1 MKTKILHWTS
11 VLLASS
17 ALLLSACSEDN
28 GKDTSDP
35 TPVFPDMATL
45 NIPAGETSCNVS
57 FTPNMDW
64 TVSIPTDAETSEWFK
79 LSDGVVETSSI
90 SGKASTEPV
99 TIQVITTVQDVYD
112 ETPSCEVSLT
122 MGGQT
127 QVIAKVTRQ
136 TAAREFDI
144 YLSGFSMDEGT
155 QEAIDFSFEYSE
167 TPVAKYTESSEPEV
181 APEGAPE
188 LIWFTGK
195 IGYMQV
201 VKAESNFEWLASTP
215 DWLTVTARPQK
226 GEYFVTADFAQIT
239 EQEING
245 AIGMIDFYDRNI
257 DPATDPGNNAHNR
270 YCFVLPNL
278 TKVVRNGSGAATAAF
293 SFNAEGYA
301 VDSNGTVSEEK
312 SSTGSLYSTKDVVF
326 YIGEKNNGWYWC
338 YEASQHEWVT
348 IVDSWDAEGNPF
360 QQHSYTVS
368 VKANEGETRDVLV
381 IALPKA
387 MADNLNNIGGPDAM
401 FGDGSALL
409 PEYEPYLIATIEQE
423 GEGGSEGGSEGGVTV
438 AMADIETYNSLA
450 AEGYVLFE
458 DLTNVDPG
466 TDKDVAENA
475 GEIEMGAKL
484 YRLTYNIA
492 DLSTEMFLPLTITGS
507 YSYYDSYPYG
517 NQWLALVDSSM
528 GIVGSGQYAIVM
540 SGLDMSQ
547 GQKGD
552 KGSIAFF
559 GNTPYGPGVV
569 ARIICVRNY

>member
-64 TVSIPTDAETSEWFK
+64 TVSIPTDAETSKWFS

-99 TIQVITTVQDVYD
+99 TIQVITTNQDVYD

-144 YLSGFSMDEGT
+144 YLSGFQTDEGT

-167 TPVAKYTESSEPEV
+167 TPVAKYTESSAPEV

-195 IGYMQV
+195 TGYMQV
-201 VKAESNFEWLASTP
+201 VKAESNFEWHASTS
-215 DWLTVTARPQK
+215 DWLTVTARPQE

-257 DPATDPGNNAHNR
+257 DPTATDPGNNAHNR

-312 SSTGSLYSTKDVVF
+312 SSTGSLYSAKDVVF
-326 YIGEKNNGWYWC
+326 YIGEKKGEWYYG
-338 YEASQHEWVT
+338 YEASQHDWVT
-348 IVDSWDAEGNPF
+348 IADSWDETGSAF
-360 QQHSYTVS
+360 QLHDYTVS
-368 VKANEGETRDVLV
+368 VKANEGETREVLV

-387 MADNLNNIGGPDAM
+387 LAEKISDPNMDLFNTEGTDIKE
-401 FGDGSALL
+401 
-409 PEYEPYLIATIEQE
+409 EYKQYVFATIEQE
-423 GEGGSEGGSEGGVTV
+423 GEGGGGSDDGFSISESESNQ
-438 AMADIETYNSLA
+438 MYQPL
-450 AEGYVLFE
+450 GYYTFE
-458 DLTNVDPG
+458 DLTNGDP
-466 TDKDVAENA
+466 DADEDIANNWDVIAA
-475 GEIEMGAKL
+475 GGKL
-484 YRLTYNIA
+484 YRLTYKSFDLMGSISFLLNGEYANIIA
-492 DLSTEMFLPLTITGS
+492 SSTGNWLGTESYDNEINVTMDASGNTYTGGQGFIRI
-507 YSYYDSYPYG
+507 YDSNY
-517 NQWLALVDSSM
+517 NQLAC
-528 GIVGSGQYAIVM
+528 
-540 SGLDMSQ
+540 
-547 GQKGD
+547 
-552 KGSIAFF
+552 
-559 GNTPYGPGVV
+559 
-569 ARIICVRNY
+569 IICIREF

>member
-45 NIPAGETSCNVS
+45 NIPAGETSCNVT

-99 TIQVITTVQDVYD
+99 TIQVITTDQDVYD

-136 TAAREFDI
+136 NAAREFDI
-144 YLSGFSMDEGT
+144 YLSGFQTDEGT

-167 TPVAKYTESSEPEV
+167 TPVAKYTESSAPEV

-195 IGYMQV
+195 TGYMQV
-201 VKAESNFEWLASTP
+201 VKAESNFEWHASTS
-215 DWLTVTARPQK
+215 DWLTVTARPQE

-257 DPATDPGNNAHNR
+257 DPTATDPGNNAHNR

-312 SSTGSLYSTKDVVF
+312 SSTGSLYSAKDVVF
-326 YIGEKNNGWYWC
+326 YIGEKKGEWYYG
-338 YEASQHEWVT
+338 YEASQHDWVT
-348 IVDSWDAEGNPF
+348 IADSWDETGSAF
-360 QQHSYTVS
+360 QLHDYTVS
-368 VKANEGETRDVLV
+368 VKANEGETREVLV

-387 MADNLNNIGGPDAM
+387 LAEKISDPNMDLFNTEGTDIKE
-401 FGDGSALL
+401 
-409 PEYEPYLIATIEQE
+409 EYKQYVFATIEQE
-423 GEGGSEGGSEGGVTV
+423 GEGGGGSDDGFSISESESNQ
-438 AMADIETYNSLA
+438 MYQPL
-450 AEGYVLFE
+450 GYYTFE
-458 DLTNVDPG
+458 DLTNGDP
-466 TDKDVAENA
+466 DADEDIANNWDVIAA
-475 GEIEMGAKL
+475 GGKL
-484 YRLTYNIA
+484 YRLTYKSFDLMGSISFLLNGEYANIIA
-492 DLSTEMFLPLTITGS
+492 SSTGNWLGTESYDNEINVTMDASGNTYTGGQGFIRI
-507 YSYYDSYPYG
+507 YDSNY
-517 NQWLALVDSSM
+517 NQLAC
-528 GIVGSGQYAIVM
+528 
-540 SGLDMSQ
+540 
-547 GQKGD
+547 
-552 KGSIAFF
+552 
-559 GNTPYGPGVV
+559 
-569 ARIICVRNY
+569 IICIREF

>member
-35 TPVFPDMATL
+35 TPVFPDMVIL

-99 TIQVITTVQDVYD
+99 TIQVITTDQDVYD

-127 QVIAKVTRQ
+127 QVIAEVTRQ

-144 YLSGFSMDEGT
+144 YLSGFQTDEGT
-155 QEAIDFSFEYSE
+155 QEVIDFSFEYSE
-167 TPVAKYTESSEPEV
+167 TPVAKYTESSAPEV

-195 IGYMQV
+195 TGYMQV
-201 VKAESNFEWLASTP
+201 FKAESNFEWLPSTP
-215 DWLTVTARPQK
+215 DWLTVTARPQE
-226 GEYFVTADFAQIT
+226 GEYFVTADFAKIT

-245 AIGMIDFYDRNI
+245 DIGMIDFYDKNI
-257 DPATDPGNNAHNR
+257 DLATDPGNNAHNR
-270 YCFVLPNL
+270 YCFVLPDL

-312 SSTGSLYSTKDVVF
+312 SSTGSLYSAKDVVF
-326 YIGEKNNGWYWC
+326 YIGEKKGKWY
-338 YEASQHEWVT
+338 YGSEASRHDWVT
-348 IVDSWDAEGNPF
+348 IADSWDETGSAF
-360 QQHSYTVS
+360 QLHDYTVS
-368 VKANEGETRDVLV
+368 VKANEGETREVLV

-401 FGDGSALL
+401 FGDESALL

-423 GEGGSEGGSEGGVTV
+423 GEGGGGSDDGFSISESESNQ
-438 AMADIETYNSLA
+438 MYQPL
-450 AEGYVLFE
+450 GYYTFE
-458 DLTNVDPG
+458 DLTNGDP
-466 TDKDVAENA
+466 DADEDIANNWDVIAA
-475 GEIEMGAKL
+475 GGKL
-484 YRLTYNIA
+484 YRLTYKPFDLMGSISFLLNGEYANIIA
-492 DLSTEMFLPLTITGS
+492 SSTGNWLGIESYDNEINVTMDASGNTYTGGQGFIRI
-507 YSYYDSYPYG
+507 YDSNY
-517 NQWLALVDSSM
+517 NQLAC
-528 GIVGSGQYAIVM
+528 
-540 SGLDMSQ
+540 
-547 GQKGD
+547 
-552 KGSIAFF
+552 
-559 GNTPYGPGVV
+559 
-569 ARIICVRNY
+569 IICIREF

>member
-35 TPVFPDMATL
+35 TPVFPDMTTL

-99 TIQVITTVQDVYD
+99 TIQVITTNQDVYD

-136 TAAREFDI
+136 IAAREFDI
-144 YLSGFSMDEGT
+144 YLSGFLTDEGT
-155 QEAIDFSFEYSE
+155 QEAYDFSFEYSE
-167 TPVAKYTESSEPEV
+167 TPVAKYTESSAPEV

-195 IGYMQV
+195 TGYMQV
-201 VKAESNFEWLASTP
+201 VKAESNFEWHASTS
-215 DWLTVTARPQK
+215 DWLTVTARPQE

-245 AIGMIDFYDRNI
+245 AIGMI
-257 DPATDPGNNAHNR
+257 TDPGNNAHNR

-312 SSTGSLYSTKDVVF
+312 SSTGSLYSAKDVVF
-326 YIGEKNNGWYWC
+326 WYWG
-338 YEASQHEWVT
+338 YKASEHDWVT
-348 IVDSWDAEGNPF
+348 ITDSWDETGSAF
-360 QQHSYTVS
+360 QLHDYTVN
-368 VKANEGETRDVLV
+368 VKANEGKTREVLV

-387 MADNLNNIGGPDAM
+387 LAEKISDPNTDLFNTE
-401 FGDGSALL
+401 GSDVKE
-409 PEYEPYLIATIEQE
+409 EYKQYVFATIEQE
-423 GEGGSEGGSEGGVTV
+423 GEGGGGSDDGFSISEGESNQ
-438 AMADIETYNSLA
+438 MYQQL
-450 AEGYVLFE
+450 GYYTFE
-458 DLTNVDPG
+458 DLTNGDP
-466 TDKDVAENA
+466 DADEDIANNRDVIEA
-475 GEIEMGAKL
+475 GGKL
-484 YRLTYNIA
+484 YRLTYKSFDLMGSISFLLNGEYANITA
-492 DLSTEMFLPLTITGS
+492 SSTGNWLGTESYDNEINVTMDASGNTYTGGQGFIRI
-507 YSYYDSYPYG
+507 YDSNY
-517 NQWLALVDSSM
+517 NQLAC
-528 GIVGSGQYAIVM
+528 
-540 SGLDMSQ
+540 
-547 GQKGD
+547 
-552 KGSIAFF
+552 
-559 GNTPYGPGVV
+559 
-569 ARIICVRNY
+569 IICIREF

>member
-64 TVSIPTDAETSEWFK
+64 TVSIPTDAETSKWFS

-99 TIQVITTVQDVYD
+99 TIQVITTNQDVYD

-127 QVIAKVTRQ
+127 QVIAMVTRQ

-144 YLSGFSMDEGT
+144 YLSGFLTDEGT
-155 QEAIDFSFEYSE
+155 QEAYDFSFEYSE
-167 TPVAKYTESSEPEV
+167 TPVAKYTESSAPEV
-181 APEGAPE
+181 APE

-195 IGYMQV
+195 TGYMQV
-201 VKAESNFEWLASTP
+201 FKAESNFEWLASTP
-215 DWLTVTARPQK
+215 DWLTVTARPQE

-245 AIGMIDFYDRNI
+245 AIGMIDFYDKNI
-257 DPATDPGNNAHNR
+257 DLTTDPGNNAHNR

-312 SSTGSLYSTKDVVF
+312 SSTGSLYSAKDVVF
-326 YIGEKNNGWYWC
+326 YIGEKKGEWYYG
-338 YEASQHEWVT
+338 YEASQHDWVT
-348 IVDSWDAEGNPF
+348 IADSWDETGSAF
-360 QQHSYTVS
+360 QLHDYTVS
-368 VKANEGETRDVLV
+368 VKANEGETREVLV

-387 MADNLNNIGGPDAM
+387 LAEKISDPNMDLFNTEGTDIKE
-401 FGDGSALL
+401 
-409 PEYEPYLIATIEQE
+409 EYKQYVFATIEQE
-423 GEGGSEGGSEGGVTV
+423 GEGGGGSDDGFSISESESNQ
-438 AMADIETYNSLA
+438 MYQPL
-450 AEGYVLFE
+450 GYYTFE
-458 DLTNVDPG
+458 DLTNGDP
-466 TDKDVAENA
+466 DADEDIANNWDVIAA
-475 GEIEMGAKL
+475 GGKL
-484 YRLTYNIA
+484 YRLTYKSFDLMGSISFLLNGEYANIIA
-492 DLSTEMFLPLTITGS
+492 SSTGNWLGTESYDNEINVTMDASGNTYTGGQGFIRI
-507 YSYYDSYPYG
+507 YDSNY
-517 NQWLALVDSSM
+517 NQLAC
-528 GIVGSGQYAIVM
+528 
-540 SGLDMSQ
+540 
-547 GQKGD
+547 
-552 KGSIAFF
+552 
-559 GNTPYGPGVV
+559 
-569 ARIICVRNY
+569 IICIREF

>member
-1 MKTKILHWTS
+1 
-11 VLLASS
+11 
-17 ALLLSACSEDN
+17 
-28 GKDTSDP
+28 
-35 TPVFPDMATL
+35 MATL

-99 TIQVITTVQDVYD
+99 TIQVITTNQDVYD

-144 YLSGFSMDEGT
+144 YLSGFLTDEGT
-155 QEAIDFSFEYSE
+155 QEAYDFSFEYSE
-167 TPVAKYTESSEPEV
+167 TPVAKYTESSAPEV

-188 LIWFTGK
+188 LIWFTGQT
-195 IGYMQV
+195 GYMQV
-201 VKAESNFEWLASTP
+201 FKAESNFEWLASTP
-215 DWLTVTARPQK
+215 DWLTYTPRPQE

-245 AIGMIDFYDRNI
+245 AIGMIDFYDSNI

-270 YCFVLPNL
+270 YCFVLPDL

-312 SSTGSLYSTKDVVF
+312 SSKGSLYSTKDVEF
-326 YIGEKNNGWYWC
+326 FIGEKNGGWYWG
-338 YEASQHEWVT
+338 YKASEHDWVT
-348 IVDSWDAEGNPF
+348 IKDSWDENGSAF
-360 QQHSYTVS
+360 QLHDYTVS

-423 GEGGSEGGSEGGVTV
+423 GEGG
-438 AMADIETYNSLA
+438 
-450 AEGYVLFE
+450 AEA
-458 DLTNVDPG
+458 T
-466 TDKDVAENA
+466 T
-475 GEIEMGAKL
+475 
-484 YRLTYNIA
+484 
-492 DLSTEMFLPLTITGS
+492 
-507 YSYYDSYPYG
+507 
-517 NQWLALVDSSM
+517 DSSSRRVKTTRC
-528 GIVGSGQYAIVM
+528 INHWVTIR
-540 SGLDMSQ
+540 L
-547 GQKGD
+547 
-552 KGSIAFF
+552 
-559 GNTPYGPGVV
+559 
-569 ARIICVRNY
+569 RI

>member
-35 TPVFPDMATL
+35 TPVFPDKVTL

-99 TIQVITTVQDVYD
+99 TIQVITTNQDVYD

-127 QVIAKVTRQ
+127 QVIATVTRQ

-144 YLSGFSMDEGT
+144 YLSGFLTDEGT
-155 QEAIDFSFEYSE
+155 QEAYDFSFEYSE
-167 TPVAKYTESSEPEV
+167 TPVAKCTESSAPEV

-195 IGYMQV
+195 TGYMQV
-201 VKAESNFEWLASTP
+201 FKAESNFEWLASTS
-215 DWLTVTARPQK
+215 DWLTYTARPQE
-226 GEYFVTADFAQIT
+226 GEYFVTADFAKIT

-245 AIGMIDFYDRNI
+245 AIGMIDFYDSNI
-257 DPATDPGNNAHNR
+257 DPTTDPGNNAHNR

-312 SSTGSLYSTKDVVF
+312 SSTGSLYSAKDVVF
-326 YIGEKNNGWYWC
+326 YIGEKKGEWYYG
-338 YEASQHEWVT
+338 YEASRHDWVT
-348 IVDSWDAEGNPF
+348 IADSWDENGSAF
-360 QQHSYTVS
+360 QLHDYTVN
-368 VKANEGETRDVLV
+368 VKANEGETREVLV

-387 MADNLNNIGGPDAM
+387 LAEKITDPNFDLFNTE
-401 FGDGSALL
+401 GSDVKE
-409 PEYEPYLIATIEQE
+409 EYKQYVFATIEQE
-423 GEGGSEGGSEGGVTV
+423 GEGGGGSDDGFSISEGESNQ
-438 AMADIETYNSLA
+438 MYQQL
-450 AEGYVLFE
+450 GYYTFE
-458 DLTNVDPG
+458 DLTNGDP
-466 TDKDVAENA
+466 DADEDIANNLDVIEA
-475 GEIEMGAKL
+475 GGKL
-484 YRLTYNIA
+484 YRLTYKSSDLMGSISFLLNGEYANITA
-492 DLSTEMFLPLTITGS
+492 SSTGNWLGTESYDNEIYVTMDASGNTYTGGQGFIRI
-507 YSYYDSYPYG
+507 YDSNY
-517 NQWLALVDSSM
+517 NQLAC
-528 GIVGSGQYAIVM
+528 
-540 SGLDMSQ
+540 
-547 GQKGD
+547 
-552 KGSIAFF
+552 
-559 GNTPYGPGVV
+559 
-569 ARIICVRNY
+569 IICIREF

>member
-99 TIQVITTVQDVYD
+99 TIQVITTNQDVYD

-144 YLSGFSMDEGT
+144 YLSGFQTDEGT

-167 TPVAKYTESSEPEV
+167 TPVAKYTESSAPEV

-195 IGYMQV
+195 TGYMQV
-201 VKAESNFEWLASTP
+201 VKAESNFEWHASTS
-215 DWLTVTARPQK
+215 DWLTVTARPQE

-257 DPATDPGNNAHNR
+257 DPTATDPGNNAHNR

-312 SSTGSLYSTKDVVF
+312 SSTGSLYSAKDVVF
-326 YIGEKNNGWYWC
+326 YIGEKKGEWYYG
-338 YEASQHEWVT
+338 YEASQHDWVT
-348 IVDSWDAEGNPF
+348 IADSWDETGSAF
-360 QQHSYTVS
+360 QLHDYTVS
-368 VKANEGETRDVLV
+368 VKANEGETREVLV

-387 MADNLNNIGGPDAM
+387 LAEKISDPNMDLFNTEGTDIKE
-401 FGDGSALL
+401 
-409 PEYEPYLIATIEQE
+409 EYKQYVFATIEQE
-423 GEGGSEGGSEGGVTV
+423 GEGGGGSDDGFSISESESNQ
-438 AMADIETYNSLA
+438 MYQPL
-450 AEGYVLFE
+450 GYYTFE
-458 DLTNVDPG
+458 DLTNGDP
-466 TDKDVAENA
+466 DADEDIANNWDVIAA
-475 GEIEMGAKL
+475 GGKL
-484 YRLTYNIA
+484 YRLTYKSFDLMGSISFLLNGEYANIIA
-492 DLSTEMFLPLTITGS
+492 SSTGNWLGTESYDNEINVTMDASGNTYTGGQGFIRI
-507 YSYYDSYPYG
+507 YDSNY
-517 NQWLALVDSSM
+517 NQLAC
-528 GIVGSGQYAIVM
+528 
-540 SGLDMSQ
+540 
-547 GQKGD
+547 
-552 KGSIAFF
+552 
-559 GNTPYGPGVV
+559 
-569 ARIICVRNY
+569 IICIREF

>member
-35 TPVFPDMATL
+35 TPVFPDKVTL

-99 TIQVITTVQDVYD
+99 TIQVITTDQDVYD

-127 QVIAKVTRQ
+127 QVIATVTRQ

-144 YLSGFSMDEGT
+144 YLSGFFTDEGT
-155 QEAIDFSFEYSE
+155 QEVIDFSFEYSE
-167 TPVAKYTESSEPEV
+167 TPVAKYTESSAPEV

-195 IGYMQV
+195 TGYMQV
-201 VKAESNFEWLASTP
+201 FKAESNFEWLASTS
-215 DWLTVTARPQK
+215 DWLTFTARPLE
-226 GEYFVTADFAQIT
+226 GEYIVTADFAKIT

-257 DPATDPGNNAHNR
+257 DPATNPGNNAHNR
-270 YCFVLPNL
+270 YYFVLPNL
-278 TKVVRNGSGAATAAF
+278 TKVVRNGSSAATAAF

-312 SSTGSLYSTKDVVF
+312 LSTGSLYSAKDVVF
-326 YIGEKNNGWYWC
+326 YIGEKKDKWYG
-338 YEASQHEWVT
+338 YKASEHDWVK
-348 IVDSWDAEGNPF
+348 IADSWDENGSAF
-360 QQHSYTVS
+360 QLHDYTVN
-368 VKANEGETRDVLV
+368 VKANEGETREVLV

-387 MADNLNNIGGPDAM
+387 LAANITNPDTDL
-401 FGDGSALL
+401 FN
-409 PEYEPYLIATIEQE
+409 PESTDIKEEYKQYVFATIEQE
-423 GEGGSEGGSEGGVTV
+423 GEGGGGSDDGFSISESESNQ
-438 AMADIETYNSLA
+438 MYQPL
-450 AEGYVLFE
+450 GYYTFE
-458 DLTNVDPG
+458 DLTNGDP
-466 TDKDVAENA
+466 DADEDIANNWDVIAA
-475 GEIEMGAKL
+475 GGKL
-484 YRLTYNIA
+484 YRLTYKSFDLMGSISFLLNGEYANIIA
-492 DLSTEMFLPLTITGS
+492 SSTGNWLGTESYDNEINVTMDALGNTYTGGQGFIRI
-507 YSYYDSYPYG
+507 YDSNY
-517 NQWLALVDSSM
+517 NQLAC
-528 GIVGSGQYAIVM
+528 
-540 SGLDMSQ
+540 
-547 GQKGD
+547 
-552 KGSIAFF
+552 
-559 GNTPYGPGVV
+559 
-569 ARIICVRNY
+569 IICIREF

>member
-99 TIQVITTVQDVYD
+99 TIQVITTNQDVYD

-136 TAAREFDI
+136 NAAREFDI
-144 YLSGFSMDEGT
+144 YLSGFQTDEGT

-167 TPVAKYTESSEPEV
+167 TPVAKYTESSAPEV

-195 IGYMQV
+195 TGYMQV
-201 VKAESNFEWLASTP
+201 VKAESNFEWHASTS
-215 DWLTVTARPQK
+215 DWLTVTARPQE

-257 DPATDPGNNAHNR
+257 DPTATDPGNNAHNR

-312 SSTGSLYSTKDVVF
+312 SSTGSLYSAKDVVF
-326 YIGEKNNGWYWC
+326 YIGEKKGEWYYG
-338 YEASQHEWVT
+338 YEASQHDWVT
-348 IVDSWDAEGNPF
+348 IADSWDETGSAF
-360 QQHSYTVS
+360 QLHDYTVS
-368 VKANEGETRDVLV
+368 VKANEGETREVLV

-387 MADNLNNIGGPDAM
+387 LAEKISDPNMDLFNTEGTDIKE
-401 FGDGSALL
+401 
-409 PEYEPYLIATIEQE
+409 EYKQYVFATIEQE
-423 GEGGSEGGSEGGVTV
+423 GEGGGGSDDGFSISESESNQ
-438 AMADIETYNSLA
+438 MYQPL
-450 AEGYVLFE
+450 GYYTFE
-458 DLTNVDPG
+458 DLTNGDP
-466 TDKDVAENA
+466 DADEDIANNWDVIAA
-475 GEIEMGAKL
+475 GGKL
-484 YRLTYNIA
+484 YRLTYKSFDLMGSISFLLNGEYANIIA
-492 DLSTEMFLPLTITGS
+492 SSTGNWLGTESYDNEINVTMDASGNTYTGGQGFIRI
-507 YSYYDSYPYG
+507 YDSNY
-517 NQWLALVDSSM
+517 NQLAC
-528 GIVGSGQYAIVM
+528 
-540 SGLDMSQ
+540 
-547 GQKGD
+547 
-552 KGSIAFF
+552 
-559 GNTPYGPGVV
+559 
-569 ARIICVRNY
+569 IICIREF

>member
-17 ALLLSACSEDN
+17 ALLLSACSEDD
-28 GKDTSDP
+28 GKDTSDT
-35 TPVFPDMATL
+35 TPVFPDIATL
-45 NIPAGETSCNVS
+45 NIPAGETSCNVT

-99 TIQVITTVQDVYD
+99 TIQVITTDQDVYD

-136 TAAREFDI
+136 NAAREFDI
-144 YLSGFSMDEGT
+144 YLSGFQTDEGT

-167 TPVAKYTESSEPEV
+167 TPVAKYTESSAPEV

-195 IGYMQV
+195 TGYMQV
-201 VKAESNFEWLASTP
+201 VKAESNFEWHASTS
-215 DWLTVTARPQK
+215 DWLTVTARPQE

-257 DPATDPGNNAHNR
+257 DPTATDPGNNAHNR

-312 SSTGSLYSTKDVVF
+312 SSTGSLYSAKDVVF
-326 YIGEKNNGWYWC
+326 YIGEKKDKWYYG
-338 YEASQHEWVT
+338 YEASQHDWVT
-348 IVDSWDAEGNPF
+348 IADSWDETGSAF
-360 QQHSYTVS
+360 QLHDYTVS
-368 VKANEGETRDVLV
+368 VKANEGKTREVLV

-387 MADNLNNIGGPDAM
+387 LAEKISDPNMDLFNTEGTDIKE
-401 FGDGSALL
+401 
-409 PEYEPYLIATIEQE
+409 EYKQYVFATIEQE
-423 GEGGSEGGSEGGVTV
+423 GEGGGGSDDGFSISESESNQ
-438 AMADIETYNSLA
+438 MYQPL
-450 AEGYVLFE
+450 GYYTFE
-458 DLTNVDPG
+458 DLTNGDP
-466 TDKDVAENA
+466 DADEDIANNWDVIAA
-475 GEIEMGAKL
+475 GGKL
-484 YRLTYNIA
+484 YRLTYKSFDLMGSISFLLNGEYANIIA
-492 DLSTEMFLPLTITGS
+492 SSTGNWLGTESYDNEINVTMDASGNTYTGGQGFIRI
-507 YSYYDSYPYG
+507 YDSNY
-517 NQWLALVDSSM
+517 NQLAC
-528 GIVGSGQYAIVM
+528 
-540 SGLDMSQ
+540 
-547 GQKGD
+547 
-552 KGSIAFF
+552 
-559 GNTPYGPGVV
+559 
-569 ARIICVRNY
+569 IICIREF

>member
-35 TPVFPDMATL
+35 TPVFPDVATL
-45 NIPAGETSCNVS
+45 NIQAGETSCNVS

-99 TIQVITTVQDVYD
+99 TIQVITTDQDVYD

-144 YLSGFSMDEGT
+144 YLSGFQTDEGT

-167 TPVAKYTESSEPEV
+167 TPVAKYTESSAPEV

-201 VKAESNFEWLASTP
+201 VKAESNFEWHASTP
-215 DWLTVTARPQK
+215 DWLTVTARPQE

-245 AIGMIDFYDRNI
+245 DIGMIDFYDKNI
-257 DPATDPGNNAHNR
+257 DLATDPGNNAHNR

-278 TKVVRNGSGAATAAF
+278 TKVVRNGSSAATAAF

-312 SSTGSLYSTKDVVF
+312 LSTGSLYSAKDVVF
-326 YIGEKNNGWYWC
+326 YIGEKKGKWY
-338 YEASQHEWVT
+338 YGSEASQHDWVT
-348 IVDSWDAEGNPF
+348 IADSWDETGSAF
-360 QQHSYTVS
+360 QLHDYTVN
-368 VKANEGETRDVLV
+368 VKANEGETREVLV

-423 GEGGSEGGSEGGVTV
+423 GEGGGGSDDGFSISESESNQ
-438 AMADIETYNSLA
+438 MYQPL
-450 AEGYVLFE
+450 GYYTFE
-458 DLTNVDPG
+458 DLTNGDP
-466 TDKDVAENA
+466 DADEDIANNWDVIAA
-475 GEIEMGAKL
+475 GGKL
-484 YRLTYNIA
+484 YRLTYKSFDLMGSISFLLNGKYANIIA
-492 DLSTEMFLPLTITGS
+492 SSTGNWLGIESYDNEINVTMDASGNTYTGGQGFIRI
-507 YSYYDSYPYG
+507 YDSS
-517 NQWLALVDSSM
+517 NSQLAC
-528 GIVGSGQYAIVM
+528 
-540 SGLDMSQ
+540 
-547 GQKGD
+547 
-552 KGSIAFF
+552 
-559 GNTPYGPGVV
+559 
-569 ARIICVRNY
+569 IICIREF

>member
-35 TPVFPDMATL
+35 TPVFPDMAKL

-64 TVSIPTDAETSEWFK
+64 TVSIPTDAETSKWFS

-99 TIQVITTVQDVYD
+99 TIQVITTNQDVYD

-144 YLSGFSMDEGT
+144 YLSGFLTDEGT
-155 QEAIDFSFEYSE
+155 QEAYDFSFEYSE
-167 TPVAKYTESSEPEV
+167 TPVAKYTESSAPEV

-195 IGYMQV
+195 TGYMQV
-201 VKAESNFEWLASTP
+201 FKAESNFEWLASTP
-215 DWLTVTARPQK
+215 DWLTFTARPME

-245 AIGMIDFYDRNI
+245 AIGMIDFYDSNI

-270 YCFVLPNL
+270 YRFVLPDL

-312 SSTGSLYSTKDVVF
+312 SSTGSLYSAKDVVF
-326 YIGEKNNGWYWC
+326 YIAEKDRNWYMG
-338 YEASQHEWVT
+338 YEASRHDWVT
-348 IVDSWDAEGNPF
+348 IADSWDETGSAF
-360 QQHSYTVS
+360 QLHDYTVN
-368 VKANEGETRDVLV
+368 VKANEGKTREVLV
-381 IALPKA
+381 IALPKVLA
-387 MADNLNNIGGPDAM
+387 EKITDPNFDLFNTEGTDIKE
-401 FGDGSALL
+401 
-409 PEYEPYLIATIEQE
+409 EYKQYVCATIEQA
-423 GEGGSEGGSEGGVTV
+423 GEGGSDDGFSISEGENNQ
-438 AMADIETYNSLA
+438 MYQQL
-450 AEGYVLFE
+450 GYYTFE
-458 DLTNVDPG
+458 DLTNGDP
-466 TDKDVAENA
+466 DADEDIANNWDVIEA
-475 GEIEMGAKL
+475 GGKL
-484 YRLTYNIA
+484 YRLTYTSFDLMGSISFLLNGEYANIIA
-492 DLSTEMFLPLTITGS
+492 SSTGNWLGIEHYDNEIYVTMNAPDNTYTNGQGFIRI
-507 YSYYDSYPYG
+507 YDSNY
-517 NQWLALVDSSM
+517 NQLAC
-528 GIVGSGQYAIVM
+528 
-540 SGLDMSQ
+540 
-547 GQKGD
+547 
-552 KGSIAFF
+552 
-559 GNTPYGPGVV
+559 
-569 ARIICVRNY
+569 IICIREF

>member
-99 TIQVITTVQDVYD
+99 TIQVITTNQDVYD

-144 YLSGFSMDEGT
+144 YLSGFLTDEGT
-155 QEAIDFSFEYSE
+155 QEAFDFSFEYSE
-167 TPVAKYTESSEPEV
+167 TPVAKYTESSAPEV

-195 IGYMQV
+195 TGYMQV

-215 DWLTVTARPQK
+215 DWLTYTPRPQE
-226 GEYFVTADFAQIT
+226 GEYFVTADFAKIT

-257 DPATDPGNNAHNR
+257 DPAATDPGNNAHNR
-270 YCFVLPNL
+270 YCFVLPDL

-312 SSTGSLYSTKDVVF
+312 SSTGSLYSAKDVVF
-326 YIGEKNNGWYWC
+326 YIGEKKDKWYYG
-338 YEASQHEWVT
+338 YEASQHDWVT
-348 IVDSWDAEGNPF
+348 IADSWDETGSAF
-360 QQHSYTVS
+360 QLHDYTVN
-368 VKANEGETRDVLV
+368 VKANEGETREVLV

-387 MADNLNNIGGPDAM
+387 VAEKISDPDTDLFNNNATDIKE
-401 FGDGSALL
+401 
-409 PEYEPYLIATIEQE
+409 EYKQYVCATIEQA
-423 GEGGSEGGSEGGVTV
+423 GEGGSEGGFSIEVNSSTEHMVGEGKAATFEKIDSEQYFYDHIDDEFLANNYEYFMQGVP
-438 AMADIETYNSLA
+438 IYILSYNSNA
-450 AEGYVLFE
+450 AEGGSV
-458 DLTNVDPG
+458 
-466 TDKDVAENA
+466 
-475 GEIEMGAKL
+475 
-484 YRLTYNIA
+484 
-492 DLSTEMFLPLTITGS
+492 FLDIKGGF
-507 YSYYDSYPYG
+507 D
-517 NQWLALVDSSM
+517 NALVPSADKWLVVEHWPHDFNPGVTTMMISMADGTNGSKSS
-528 GIVGSGQYAIVM
+528 ITFTNANGSTTYAI
-540 SGLDMSQ
+540 LLCYR
-547 GQKGD
+547 K
-552 KGSIAFF
+552 
-559 GNTPYGPGVV
+559 Y
-569 ARIICVRNY
+569 

>member
-45 NIPAGETSCNVS
+45 NIPAGKTSCNVS

-99 TIQVITTVQDVYD
+99 TIQVITTNQDVYD

-144 YLSGFSMDEGT
+144 YLSGFQTDEGT

-167 TPVAKYTESSEPEV
+167 TPVAKYTESSAPEV

-195 IGYMQV
+195 TGYMQV
-201 VKAESNFEWLASTP
+201 FKAESNFEWLDSTP
-215 DWLTVTARPQK
+215 DWLTFTARPQK
-226 GEYFVTADFAQIT
+226 GEYIVTADFAKIT
-239 EQEING
+239 EEEING

-278 TKVVRNGSGAATAAF
+278 TKVVRNGSSAATAAF

-312 SSTGSLYSTKDVVF
+312 SSTGSLYSAKDVVF
-326 YIGEKNNGWYWC
+326 YIAEKDRNWYKG
-338 YEASQHEWVT
+338 YKASEHDWVT
-348 IVDSWDAEGNPF
+348 IADSWDENGSAF
-360 QQHSYTVS
+360 QLYDYTVN
-368 VKANEGETRDVLV
+368 VKANEGETREVLV

-387 MADNLNNIGGPDAM
+387 LAEKISDPDTDLFNNNATDIKE
-401 FGDGSALL
+401 
-409 PEYEPYLIATIEQE
+409 EYKQYVFATIEQE
-423 GEGGSEGGSEGGVTV
+423 GEGGSGSDDGFSISESESNQ
-438 AMADIETYNSLA
+438 MYQPL
-450 AEGYVLFE
+450 GYYTFE
-458 DLTNVDPG
+458 DLTNGDP
-466 TDKDVAENA
+466 DADEDIANNWDVIAA
-475 GEIEMGAKL
+475 GGKL
-484 YRLTYNIA
+484 YRLTYKPFDLMGSISFLLNGEYANIIA
-492 DLSTEMFLPLTITGS
+492 SSTGNWLGIESYDNEINVTMDALGNTYTGGQGFIRI
-507 YSYYDSYPYG
+507 YDSNY
-517 NQWLALVDSSM
+517 NQLAC
-528 GIVGSGQYAIVM
+528 
-540 SGLDMSQ
+540 
-547 GQKGD
+547 
-552 KGSIAFF
+552 
-559 GNTPYGPGVV
+559 
-569 ARIICVRNY
+569 IICIREF

>member
-64 TVSIPTDAETSEWFK
+64 TVSIPTDAETSKWFS

-99 TIQVITTVQDVYD
+99 TLYVTTTDEEVYD
-112 ETPSCEVSLT
+112 QTPTCEVMLT

-136 TAAREFDI
+136 NAAREFDI
-144 YLSGFSMDEGT
+144 YLSGFLTDEGT
-155 QEAIDFSFEYSE
+155 QEAYDFSFEYSE
-167 TPVAKYTESSEPEV
+167 TPVAKYTESSAPEV

-195 IGYMQV
+195 TGYMQV
-201 VKAESNFEWLASTP
+201 FKAESNFEWLASTS
-215 DWLTVTARPQK
+215 DWLTFTPRPLE

-245 AIGMIDFYDRNI
+245 ATGMIDFYDSNI

-312 SSTGSLYSTKDVVF
+312 SSTGSLYSAKEVVF
-326 YIGEKNNGWYWC
+326 YIAEKDRNWYMGC
-338 YEASQHEWVT
+338 EASEHDWVT
-348 IVDSWDAEGNPF
+348 IADSWDENGSAF
-360 QQHSYTVS
+360 QLHDYTVS
-368 VKANEGETRDVLV
+368 VKANEGETREVLV
-381 IALPKA
+381 IALPQTVAANIKNP
-387 MADNLNNIGGPDAM
+387 DYDLFNNNATDIKE
-401 FGDGSALL
+401 
-409 PEYEPYLIATIEQE
+409 EYKQYVCATIEQE
-423 GEGGSEGGSEGGVTV
+423 GEGGGGSEGGFS
-438 AMADIETYNSLA
+438 IEVNSSSEHMVGEGKAATFEKIDSEQYFYDHIDDEFLAGNYDYFMQGVPIYILSYNSNA
-450 AEGYVLFE
+450 AEGGSV
-458 DLTNVDPG
+458 
-466 TDKDVAENA
+466 
-475 GEIEMGAKL
+475 
-484 YRLTYNIA
+484 
-492 DLSTEMFLPLTITGS
+492 FLDIKGGF
-507 YSYYDSYPYG
+507 D
-517 NQWLALVDSSM
+517 NALVPSADKWLVVEHWPDDFNPGVTTMMISMADGTNGSKSS
-528 GIVGSGQYAIVM
+528 ITFTNANGSTTYAI
-540 SGLDMSQ
+540 LLCYR
-547 GQKGD
+547 K
-552 KGSIAFF
+552 
-559 GNTPYGPGVV
+559 Y
-569 ARIICVRNY
+569 

>member
-17 ALLLSACSEDN
+17 ALLLPACSEDN

-35 TPVFPDMATL
+35 TPVFPDVTTL
-45 NIPAGETSCNVS
+45 NIQAGETSCNVS

-99 TIQVITTVQDVYD
+99 TIQVITTDQDVYD

-144 YLSGFSMDEGT
+144 YLSGFLTDEGT
-155 QEAIDFSFEYSE
+155 QEAYDFSYEYSE
-167 TPVAKYTESSEPEV
+167 TPVAKYTESSAPEV

-195 IGYMQV
+195 TGYMQV
-201 VKAESNFEWLASTP
+201 FKAESNFEWLASTP
-215 DWLTVTARPQK
+215 DWLTFTARPME
-226 GEYFVTADFAQIT
+226 GEYFVTADFAKIT

-245 AIGMIDFYDRNI
+245 AIGMIDFYDSNI

-270 YCFVLPNL
+270 YCFVLPDL

-312 SSTGSLYSTKDVVF
+312 SSTGSLYSAKDVVF
-326 YIGEKNNGWYWC
+326 YIAEKDRNWYMGC
-338 YEASQHEWVT
+338 EASQHDWVT
-348 IVDSWDAEGNPF
+348 IADSWDENGSAF
-360 QQHSYTVS
+360 QLHDYTVS
-368 VKANEGETRDVLV
+368 VKANEGETREVLV
-381 IALPKA
+381 IALPKVLA
-387 MADNLNNIGGPDAM
+387 GG
-401 FGDGSALL
+401 
-409 PEYEPYLIATIEQE
+409 
-423 GEGGSEGGSEGGVTV
+423 
-438 AMADIETYNSLA
+438 
-450 AEGYVLFE
+450 
-458 DLTNVDPG
+458 
-466 TDKDVAENA
+466 
-475 GEIEMGAKL
+475 
-484 YRLTYNIA
+484 
-492 DLSTEMFLPLTITGS
+492 
-507 YSYYDSYPYG
+507 
-517 NQWLALVDSSM
+517 
-528 GIVGSGQYAIVM
+528 
-540 SGLDMSQ
+540 
-547 GQKGD
+547 
-552 KGSIAFF
+552 
-559 GNTPYGPGVV
+559 
-569 ARIICVRNY
+569 

>member
-45 NIPAGETSCNVS
+45 NIPASETSCNVS

-99 TIQVITTVQDVYD
+99 TIQVITTDQDVYD

-136 TAAREFDI
+136 IAAREFDI
-144 YLSGFSMDEGT
+144 YLSGFQTDEGT
-155 QEAIDFSFEYSE
+155 QEAFDFSFEYSE
-167 TPVAKYTESSEPEV
+167 TPVAKYTESSAPVV

-195 IGYMQV
+195 TGYMQV
-201 VKAESNFEWLASTP
+201 FKAESNFEWLASTS
-215 DWLTVTARPQK
+215 DWLTFTPRPLE
-226 GEYFVTADFAQIT
+226 GEYIVTADFAQIT

-245 AIGMIDFYDRNI
+245 AIGMIDFYDSNI
-257 DPATDPGNNAHNR
+257 DPTTDPGNNAHNR

-312 SSTGSLYSTKDVVF
+312 SSTGSLYSAKDVVF
-326 YIGEKNNGWYWC
+326 YIAEKDRNWYKG
-338 YEASQHEWVT
+338 YEASRHDWVT
-348 IVDSWDAEGNPF
+348 IADSWDETGSAF
-360 QQHSYTVS
+360 QLHDYTVS
-368 VKANEGETRDVLV
+368 VKANEGETREVLV

-387 MADNLNNIGGPDAM
+387 LAEKISDPDTDL
-401 FGDGSALL
+401 FNTEGSDVKE
-409 PEYEPYLIATIEQE
+409 EYKQYVCATIEQE
-423 GEGGSEGGSEGGVTV
+423 GEGGGGSDDGFSISESESNQ
-438 AMADIETYNSLA
+438 MYQPL
-450 AEGYVLFE
+450 GYYTFE
-458 DLTNVDPG
+458 DLTNGDP
-466 TDKDVAENA
+466 DADEDIANNWDVIAA
-475 GEIEMGAKL
+475 GGKL
-484 YRLTYNIA
+484 YRLTYKPFDLMGSISFLLNGEYANIIA
-492 DLSTEMFLPLTITGS
+492 SSTGNWLGIESYDNEINVTMDALGNTYTGGQGFIRI
-507 YSYYDSYPYG
+507 YDSNY
-517 NQWLALVDSSM
+517 NQLAC
-528 GIVGSGQYAIVM
+528 
-540 SGLDMSQ
+540 
-547 GQKGD
+547 
-552 KGSIAFF
+552 
-559 GNTPYGPGVV
+559 
-569 ARIICVRNY
+569 IICIREF

>member
-35 TPVFPDMATL
+35 TPVFPDMAKL
-45 NIPAGETSCNVS
+45 DIQAGETSCNVS

-99 TIQVITTVQDVYD
+99 TIQVITTDQDVYD

-144 YLSGFSMDEGT
+144 YLSGFQTDEGT
-155 QEAIDFSFEYSE
+155 QEVIDFSFEYSE
-167 TPVAKYTESSEPEV
+167 TPVAKYTESSAPEV

-195 IGYMQV
+195 TGYMQV
-201 VKAESNFEWLASTP
+201 FKAESNFEWLASTS
-215 DWLTVTARPQK
+215 DWLTFTPRPQE
-226 GEYFVTADFAQIT
+226 GEYIVTADFAQIT

-245 AIGMIDFYDRNI
+245 AIGMIDFYDKNI
-257 DPATDPGNNAHNR
+257 DLATDPGNNAHNR

-312 SSTGSLYSTKDVVF
+312 SSTGSLYSAKEVVF
-326 YIGEKNNGWYWC
+326 YIAEKDRNWYMGC
-338 YEASQHEWVT
+338 EASQHDWVT
-348 IVDSWDAEGNPF
+348 IEDSWDENGSAF
-360 QQHSYTVS
+360 QLHDYTVS
-368 VKANEGETRDVLV
+368 VKANEGETREVLV

-387 MADNLNNIGGPDAM
+387 LAEKISDPNMDLFNTEGTDIKE
-401 FGDGSALL
+401 
-409 PEYEPYLIATIEQE
+409 EYKQYVFATIEQE
-423 GEGGSEGGSEGGVTV
+423 GEGGGGSDDGFSISESESNQ
-438 AMADIETYNSLA
+438 MYQPL
-450 AEGYVLFE
+450 GYYTFE
-458 DLTNVDPG
+458 DLTNGDP
-466 TDKDVAENA
+466 DADEDIANNWDVIAA
-475 GEIEMGAKL
+475 GGKL
-484 YRLTYNIA
+484 YRLTYKSFDLMGSISFLLNGEYANIIA
-492 DLSTEMFLPLTITGS
+492 SSTGNWLGTESYDNEINVTMDALGNTYTGGQGFIRI
-507 YSYYDSYPYG
+507 YDSNY
-517 NQWLALVDSSM
+517 NQLAC
-528 GIVGSGQYAIVM
+528 
-540 SGLDMSQ
+540 
-547 GQKGD
+547 
-552 KGSIAFF
+552 
-559 GNTPYGPGVV
+559 
-569 ARIICVRNY
+569 IICIREF